1 MRVLRHDIL
10 LVLTFAIMMG
20 LSAWLQFGVL
30 DSPVA
35 EPSDAEKGAPD
46 YYVRNFVFTGRDGLG
61 KRYELRADR
70 MVHYPIGDRALL
82 ENPRIIQYSP
92 NGAPRHVHADT
103 GWLDNETS
111 EVLLTGNV
119 RVLQD
124 QAGASG
130 SAFTGERMV
139 IILDEDRG

>member
-10 LVLTFAIMMG
+10 LVLTFALVMG

-30 DSPVA
+30 DAPVA
-35 EPSDAEKGAPD
+35 EPSEAEKNAPD
-46 YYVRNFVFTGRDGLG
+46 YYIRNLVFTGRDGLG

-70 MVHYPIGDRALL
+70 MVHYPYGDRALL
-82 ENPRIIQYSP
+82 DNPHIVQYSP
-92 NGAPRHVHADT
+92 DEAPRHVYADT
-103 GWLDNETS
+103 GWLDNNTS
-111 EVLLTGNV
+111 EILLTGNV

-124 QAGASG
+124 QAGATG
-130 SAFTGERMV
+130 DVFTGERMV